1 MSYNITHPLEN
12 LKPTVCIVD
21 EDPREALLKYAAVS
35 EDDPVWVGKGK
46 QLHDGIPDLN
56 IISNPT
62 SILAAYQKTQP
73 QTVFEKDEDDDDD
86 SDDDE

>member
-1 MSYNITHPLEN
+1 
-12 LKPTVCIVD
+12 LKLTVCILD

-46 QLHDGIPDLN
+46 QLYDDISDLN

-62 SILAAYQKTQP
+62 LILAAYQKTQP
-73 QTVFEKDEDDDDD
+73 QAVFEKDEDDD